1 MNIND
6 LRKSLFDTMEKIKT
20 GEISPDQ
27 ARAITGVGQTLV
39 DLAKT
44 EIQYVDSIG
53 GGESEFMQASKPLPD
68 GVTSIKRHRIK

>member
-6 LRKSLFDTMEKIKT
+6 LRKSLFDTMEKVKS

-44 EIQYVDSIG
+44 EINYIEHIG
-53 GGESEFMQASKPLPD
+53 GGESEFMQASAPLPN
-68 GVTSIKRHRIK
+68 GVAGIKRHRIK

>member
-6 LRKSLFDTMEKIKT
+6 LRKSLFDTMEKVKA

-44 EIQYVDSIG
+44 EINYIEKVG
-53 GGESEFMQASKPLPD
+53 GGDSEFMEPQERLPD
-68 GVTSIKRHRIK
+68 GVTNIRRHRIK